1 MNTQALRSGTPD
13 HARRIPVIG
22 FGLALSSFL
31 LLSFVLC
38 VAGYLIAPGLPIT
51 HSALSLFLPGFQ
63 LLSWPGFFVGAVE
76 SVLWGWYIAL
86 VFGSLYNF
94 FTRHTWAAP
103 RARHPAAAAS

>member
-1 MNTQALRSGTPD
+1 MNAQAIPSAAIDRR
-13 HARRIPVIG
+13 HRIPVIG
-22 FGLALSSFL
+22 FGAALSSFL

-38 VAGYLIAPGLPIT
+38 VAGYLLMPSLPIT

-63 LLSWPGFFVGAVE
+63 LLSWSDFAIGALE

-94 FTRHTWAAP
+94 LQPAGLMD
-103 RARHPAAAAS
+103 RAG